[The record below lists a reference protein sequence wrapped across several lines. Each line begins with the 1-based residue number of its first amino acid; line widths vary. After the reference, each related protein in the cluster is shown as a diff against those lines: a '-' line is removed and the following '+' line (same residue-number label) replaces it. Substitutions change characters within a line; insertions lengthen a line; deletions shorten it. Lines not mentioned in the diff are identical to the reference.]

1 MIAYLFETSK
11 GCESVFELWMTLIPI
26 LIADVINPVLFAFLV
41 YAAGTERPVVNTCG
55 VLLGHTLAYFLAG
68 IVIAVGI
75 EQISDHLSNPQQID
89 YIIGFVIGVIL
100 LWVGYL
106 SWKTENTEQAAE
118 SRTVTPLKAIGLG
131 AVVSF
136 MGMPFALPYFAALDQ
151 MLKADLTPLSALGVL
166 AAYNVLYAL
175 PFALVPVLIATSGQ
189 KSQEILRTINSW
201 LVSISNFL
209 MPILLTLVGLAL
221 IVDSMIYFV
230 TGYEMF

>member
-1 MIAYLFETSK
+1 M
-11 GCESVFELWMTLIPI
+11 FELWMTLVPI
-26 LIADVINPVLFAFLV
+26 LIADIVNPVLFAFLV
-41 YAAGTERPVVNTCG
+41 YAAGTDRPVINSCA
-55 VLLGHTLAYFLAG
+55 VLLGHTLAYYLAG
-68 IVIAVGI
+68 IVIALGI
-75 EQISDHLSNPQQID
+75 EQISDHLSHPQLID
-89 YIIGFVIGVIL
+89 YIIGFVLGVIL

-106 SWKTENTEQAAE
+106 SWKTEKTEQAAE
-118 SRTVTPLKAIGLG
+118 TRTMTPLKAIGLG

-151 MLKADLTPLSALGVL
+151 MLKADLSPVTALGVL

-175 PFALVPVLIATSGQ
+175 PFVLVPVLIATSGQ
-189 KSQEILRTINSW
+189 KSQDILRKINTW

-221 IVDSMIYFV
+221 IVDSLIYFV

>member
-1 MIAYLFETSK
+1 M
-11 GCESVFELWMTLIPI
+11 FELWMTLIPI
-26 LIADVINPVLFAFLV
+26 LIADVVNPVLFAFLV
-41 YAAGTERPVVNTCG
+41 YAAGTDRPVINCCA
-55 VLLGHTLAYFLAG
+55 VLLGHTLAYYLAG

-75 EQISDHLSNPQQID
+75 EQISDHLSHPQLID
-89 YIIGFVIGVIL
+89 YIIGFVLGVIL

-106 SWKTENTEQAAE
+106 SWKTKSKEQAE
-118 SRTVTPLKAIGLG
+118 ENRTLTPLKAIGLG

-151 MLKADLTPLSALGVL
+151 MLKADMTPLTALVVL
-166 AAYNVLYAL
+166 AVYNVLYAL

-189 KSQEILRTINSW
+189 KSQDILRKINSW
-201 LVSISNFL
+201 LVGISNIL

-221 IVDSMIYFV
+221 IADSMIYFV